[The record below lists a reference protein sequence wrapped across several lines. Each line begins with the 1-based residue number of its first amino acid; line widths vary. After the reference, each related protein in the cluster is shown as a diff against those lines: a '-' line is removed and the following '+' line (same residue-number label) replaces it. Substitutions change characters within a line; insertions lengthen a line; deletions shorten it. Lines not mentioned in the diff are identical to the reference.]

1 MRFNKKKVKSY
12 GVSAA
17 NFYGKAKA
25 AAKFGRTIYNKYK
38 AGKKVAL
45 RARRTY
51 RKLTRTKRSSHYS
64 GNNAGH
70 NDWAQLPPKT
80 FYVSKR
86 KPWKTLGK
94 FHLEHSTD
102 VVLDQG
108 STGYQI
114 TGNGVSTFTSAQM
127 YGNTSIFIA
136 NYKENWATNPFELNP
151 YVTPVYNNIYTQAL
165 GAIAEND
172 KYFIKDTVQTLSFVS
187 LQPTACRVEVY
198 WLLCNVNTDRD
209 PQQAWI
215 DAVNSLRYAQPALA
229 EGAHTTAAITPNA
242 TGAGSVSNPRTVP
255 PKGFYHYWKKLH
267 YDVFMLQPGDNMSMV
282 RTFVYNLMV
291 QRNEIGDSSNQFLKG
306 ISLCPLV
313 VVNSAVVG
321 IGADGQAFPPV
332 DIDRVTYGRSKVG
345 FLHSCKMNFAALPVN
360 RYEITRKEIGYVDG
374 NSNNATA
381 IIDADD
387 EEISANPI
395 G

>member
-1 MRFNKKKVKSY
+1 MRFSRKKVKSY

-25 AAKFGRTIYNKYK
+25 AAKLGRAVYNKYK

-51 RKLTRTKRSSHYS
+51 RKLTRTNRGSHYT

-70 NDWAQLPPKT
+70 NDWASLPTKK

-86 KPWKTLGK
+86 KPWKTLGN
-94 FHLEHSTD
+94 FHLEHTTD
-102 VVLDQG
+102 VLLDQG
-108 STGYQI
+108 STGYQV
-114 TGNGVSTFTSAQM
+114 TGNGVSTFTVPQL
-127 YGNTSIFIA
+127 YGNTNTAIS
-136 NYKENWATNPFELNP
+136 NYKEYWATNPFDLNP
-151 YVTPVYNNIYTQAL
+151 YSTPVYNSIYTQAL
-165 GAIAEND
+165 GATAEND
-172 KYFIKDTVQTLSFVS
+172 KYFIKDTVQTLQFVS

-198 WLLCNVNTDRD
+198 WLLCNSSTDHP
-209 PQQAWI
+209 PQTCWI
-215 DAVNSLRYAQPALA
+215 DEVNSQRYAQPALA
-229 EGAHTTAAITPNA
+229 EGAHTTAGGAPTA

-255 PKGFYHYWKKLH
+255 PKGFYHWWKKLH
-267 YDVFMLQPGDNMSMV
+267 YDVFMLQPGDNLSMT
-282 RTFVYNLMV
+282 RIFEYNLMV
-291 QRNEIGDSSNQFLKG
+291 QKNQIGDSNYQFLKG
-306 ISLCPLV
+306 VTLCPLV

-321 IGADGQAFPPV
+321 IGADGQAFPPT

-345 FLHSCKMNFAALPVN
+345 FIHSCKMNFAALPVN
-360 RYEITRKEIGYVDG
+360 RYQITRKEIGYVDG

-381 IIDADD
+381 IVDADD

>member
-1 MRFNKKKVKSY
+1 MKFSSKKVKSY

-25 AAKFGRTIYNKYK
+25 AAKLGKFVYNKYK

-51 RKLTRTKRSSHYS
+51 RKLTRTKRGSHYT
-64 GNNAGH
+64 GNNGGH
-70 NDWAQLPPKT
+70 NDWAQLPVMK

-86 KPWKTLGK
+86 KPWKTLGN

-102 VVLDQG
+102 VVLDQAA
-108 STGYQI
+108 TGYQV
-114 TGNGVSTFTSAQM
+114 TGNGVSTFTTPQL
-127 YGNTSIFIA
+127 YGNTNSAIS
-136 NYKENWATNPFELNP
+136 NYKEYWATSPFDLNP
-151 YVTPVYNNIYTQAL
+151 YSAPVYNSIYTTNL
-165 GAIAEND
+165 GTIAEND

-198 WLLCNVNTDRD
+198 WLLCNSSTDHP
-209 PQQAWI
+209 PQTCWI
-215 DAVNSLRYAQPALA
+215 DEVNSQKYAQPAFA
-229 EGAHTTAAITPNA
+229 EGAHTTAGVTPTA
-242 TGAGSVSNPRTVP
+242 TGGGSVANPRTVP
-255 PKGFYHYWKKLH
+255 PKGFYHWWKKLH

-282 RTFVYNLMV
+282 RVFEYNLMV
-291 QRNEIGDSSNQFLKG
+291 QKNQIGDSNYQFLKG
-306 ISLCPLV
+306 VTLCPLV
-313 VVNSAVVG
+313 VVNSAIVG
-321 IGADGQAFPPV
+321 IGTDGQSFPPA

-345 FLHSCKMNFAALPVN
+345 FIHSCKMNFAALPVN
-360 RYEITRKEIGYVDG
+360 RYDIIRKEIGYVDG

-387 EEISANPI
+387 EEISAQPI